1 MEKRNVGD
9 MIAMEG
15 PKGFLKYLGH
25 GKFVIREEEKTKTKV
40 GFIAGGTGITPC
52 F

>member
-1 MEKRNVGD
+1 LVKM
-9 MIAMEG
+9 AG
-15 PKGFLKYLGH
+15 PKGFVHYKGYGDY
-25 GKFVIREEEKTKTKV
+25 VIKSVPYKKTKI